1 MKFGNEFNIILKCI
15 HIDTNWFMHTERF
28 KGVHLCEINSNE
40 FLFYILSLFFVHFF
54 FNFKIDLYKY
64 TSLSKLS
71 YQSSLDFFLYII
83 CIEKPKLPS
92 LYMYFVTN
100 HIEILLSCTKS
111 KNITVYKYIYGQRP
125 PLKFETNWPLTID
138 ALGDQLC
145 NELARHIYIANGKI
159 EYITIYT

>member
-1 MKFGNEFNIILKCI
+1 
-15 HIDTNWFMHTERF
+15 MHTERF

-40 FLFYILSLFFVHFF
+40 SSILNPIFVFCPFF
-54 FNFKIDLYKY
+54 FSFKIDVYKY

-125 PLKFETNWPLTID
+125 PLKFETN
-138 ALGDQLC
+138 
-145 NELARHIYIANGKI
+145 
-159 EYITIYT
+159 